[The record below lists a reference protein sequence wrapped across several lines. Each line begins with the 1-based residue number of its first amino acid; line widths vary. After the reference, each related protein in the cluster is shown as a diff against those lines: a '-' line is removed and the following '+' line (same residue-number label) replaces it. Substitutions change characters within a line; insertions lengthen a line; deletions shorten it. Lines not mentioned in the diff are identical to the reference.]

1 MPGYYADT
9 VPLCAAA
16 AHAGVIRDAEG
27 GYFVVHVKHG
37 GIAPHAFTN
46 DTWANGFD
54 ANSFAPS
61 RSPTSSA
68 PTNYSSADP
77 TSAPTRL
84 PTALPTP
91 APNTLIAPTAM
102 PFIPPSAQ
110 PSPVPT
116 SIPTTPPS
124 PVPTSPPSHEPTYV
138 TWQPTSAP
146 TS

>member
-1 MPGYYADT
+1 MDDERWDLNEDTHEGTTYKFKCPAGCFYSEAFNMLEIVGAMPGYYADT

-16 AHAGVIRDAEG
+16 AHSGVIRDAEG

-68 PTNYSSADP
+68 PTNYSSHDP
-77 TSAPTRL
+77 TSSYKATYG
-84 PTALPTP
+84 
-91 APNTLIAPTAM
+91 
-102 PFIPPSAQ
+102 SAD
-110 PSPVPT
+110 SRT
-116 SIPTTPPS
+116 E
-124 PVPTSPPSHEPTYV
+124 H
-138 TWQPTSAP
+138 A
-146 TS
+146 